1 MVYRYLNEQFGL
13 LALQQQKWKIGRL
26 LELNDPLD
34 CQPTLKRSDGSEN
47 ISVGND
53 PYFAQIYDSLGIICY
68 SARID
73 DPVIWSHYADS
84 HRGMAFGFEF
94 APHEGLFEVRY
105 PEDDSRAV
113 LDYDQLE
120 TLKRDRQEEALLK
133 VISHG
138 FTQKAKSWAYEC
150 EHRHFILLHGCEM
163 IGPHYF
169 RGMPLPNLRRIVLG
183 VKCRITESDIR
194 RIQSTWKIPS
204 NGVEV
209 VKARTDSTTYRIGA

>member
-34 CQPTLKRSDGSEN
+34 CQPTLKRSDGRKH
-47 ISVGND
+47 ISVGDD
-53 PYFAQIYDSLGIICY
+53 PYFARIYDTVGIICY
-68 SARID
+68 SAPIN
-73 DPVIWSHYADS
+73 DPVIWSHYADC

-94 APHEGLFEVRY
+94 APGELFKVRY
-105 PEDDSRAV
+105 PDDDSRAQ
-113 LDYDQLE
+113 LDYDVLE
-120 TLKRDRQEEALLK
+120 DLKEVNDTEALLK

-138 FTQKAKSWAYEC
+138 FTQKAKSWAYEK
-150 EHRHFILLHGCEM
+150 EYRHFILLHGCEM

-169 RGMPLPNLRRIVLG
+169 RSMPLPNLKRIVLG

-194 RIQSTWKIPS
+194 RIKNSWKTPYEIEIVTAQIDPS
-204 NGVEV
+204 
-209 VKARTDSTTYRIGA
+209 TYRIRS